1 MDQGHGRQEGG
12 ADAMLATRATVP
24 GRYEVQKVPW
34 ATDYVWMPAETEVE
48 ERLLENVL
56 HPWHAAYV
64 EWVSEERA
72 HPELQAWLE
81 LEALD
86 EPT

>member
-1 MDQGHGRQEGG
+1 
-12 ADAMLATRATVP
+12 MLATRATVP

-56 HPWHAAYV
+56 HPWHAAYA
-64 EWVSEERA
+64 EWVSEE
-72 HPELQAWLE
+72 
-81 LEALD
+81 
-86 EPT
+86 